1 MADLSKLQ
9 ENDFWRRKIRRA
21 VEVRDT
27 NKSGDISR
35 ADFQLVIDRYGKL
48 GTVSPQRLAKL
59 SKSFLTKCDML
70 GLTDETVKMSYDDF
84 EDAYLKVI
92 SAQAAKRSS
101 PDEKLQYAKNVFS
114 DMFRILD
121 VSGDGVIS
129 FKEWSAHYQC
139 IGVDTAHARASFDAM
154 DKNGDG
160 KVTEEEFVSYNYEY
174 YNTAENKLNSEILYG
189 PL

>member
-1 MADLSKLQ
+1 
-9 ENDFWRRKIRRA
+9 
-21 VEVRDT
+21 
-27 NKSGDISR
+27 
-35 ADFQLVIDRYGKL
+35 
-48 GTVSPQRLAKL
+48 
-59 SKSFLTKCDML
+59 ML
-70 GLTDETVKMSYDDF
+70 GLTDETVKMSYDAF
-84 EDAYLKVI
+84 EDTYLKVI

-114 DMFRILD
+114 DMFRNLD

-174 YNTAENKLNSEILYG
+174 YYTAENICMAPSDSIEKIDHRIITFSCSCRDSERTLEATKLLHS
-189 PL
+189 